1 MAIAWCSS
9 QPISCPARHT
19 LFRQQP
25 NAESQGLRE
34 MVEEAAKHA
43 PDRLLIVL
51 DQFEE
56 FVILAKPEQQ
66 QQFAARE
73 ADLAGKPTADQ
84 KVDGCGLMDVALM
97 VINPSAAD

>member
-1 MAIAWCSS
+1 LLKLLGA
-9 QPISCPARHT
+9 
-19 LFRQQP
+19 QQP

-84 KVDGCGLMDVALM
+84 KVDGCALMDVALM